1 MTDSSD
7 TILGRLIEVAM
18 RTRPD
23 AAGRFKLPT
32 ERELAEQLQVQRP
45 TLRDR
50 LKVLETLG
58 LVHRQQ
64 GSGTYLALPDAG
76 FLQFHFDLALKLG
89 QLPIEQIQD
98 AMELIGVQMA
108 ASAAIRADADDL
120 LALQRAVEAIA
131 SEDRPQDFIDAQFR
145 FHASLARACHNPVL
159 TLLID
164 ALAGVI
170 RQVLTRRSEMLSR
183 VAGARARNASAY
195 RTLAQAIRDREP
207 EAARDAMQECHASWR
222 REAAKITLLE
232 PGQ

>member
-1 MTDSSD
+1 
-7 TILGRLIEVAM
+7 M

-23 AAGRFKLPT
+23 AAGRFRLPT

-45 TLRDR
+45 TVRDR

-58 LVHRQQ
+58 LVRRQQ

-76 FLQFHFDLALKLG
+76 FLQFHFDLALKLR
-89 QLPIEQIQD
+89 QLPLAQIQD
-98 AMELIGVQMA
+98 AMELISLQLA
-108 ASAAIRADADDL
+108 ASAAIRASDEDMRT
-120 LALQRAVEAIA
+120 LQAAAEAIGNE
-131 SEDRPQDFIDAQFR
+131 SQPQDFIDAQFD

-170 RQVLTRRSEMLSR
+170 RQVLAQRSAMLAQ
-183 VAGARARNASAY
+183 VAGARARNAIAY
-195 RTLAQAIRDREP
+195 RSLIQAIRDREP

-222 REAAKITLLE
+222 REAAKISLLDA
-232 PGQ
+232 GG